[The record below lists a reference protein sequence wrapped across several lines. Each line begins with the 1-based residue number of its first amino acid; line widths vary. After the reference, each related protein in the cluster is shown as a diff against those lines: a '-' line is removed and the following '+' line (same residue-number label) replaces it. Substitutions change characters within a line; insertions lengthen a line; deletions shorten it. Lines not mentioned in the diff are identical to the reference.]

1 MKRKILIIDD
11 EISTCTLLSLALKSK
26 YEVDYAIDAD
36 SGFKLLKQANFDLVL
51 LDMMIGDDDGIEVLK
66 RIKNHDIN
74 IIVIMITAFGSIK
87 TSVEAMKNG
96 AFNYLSKPLD
106 VDELKVHISQALK
119 IRRLFDKVDYL
130 SDELRNYTKYKE
142 IIGNSPA
149 MYIVYDFI
157 EKLKDIDANVMIT
170 GESGTGKELVAR
182 AIHFS
187 GKRKD
192 ERFMVINC
200 AAIPEN
206 LLEGELFGYK
216 GGSFT
221 GALQDKKGKF
231 EVANKGSIF
240 LDEIGDM
247 PLSLQSKLLRVLQQ
261 KEISPLGST
270 ETKTIDVRIIA
281 ATNRDLEKMVEEG
294 IFRQDLYYRLN
305 VMPIEMP
312 PLRER
317 REDIPLLS
325 ENFLK
330 QFAQEQN
337 KKIPQLTDKAKE
349 LLFTYDYPG
358 NVRQLANILEY
369 AMILSNGGIIDIE
382 EFPKEV
388 FKNFKQNFDSNF
400 HKQLSSMSMKE
411 IEREAI
417 VAMLMKYNDRRDLSA
432 AALGISVRSLQNKIK
447 EYEI

>member
-11 EISTCTLLSLALKSK
+11 EISTCTLLSLALRSK

-36 SGFKLLKQANFDLVL
+36 SGFKLLKQANFDIVL

-388 FKNFKQNFDSNF
+388 FKNFKQNFDNNF

-411 IEREAI
+411 IERESI